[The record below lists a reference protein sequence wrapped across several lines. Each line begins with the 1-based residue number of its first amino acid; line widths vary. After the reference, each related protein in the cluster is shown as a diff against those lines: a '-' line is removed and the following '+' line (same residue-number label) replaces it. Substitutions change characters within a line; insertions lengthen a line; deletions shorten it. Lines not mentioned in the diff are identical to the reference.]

1 MIVLD
6 SSALVAIL
14 KAEPEA
20 DEFQRIIAANS
31 CLLSAVSHLETS
43 QVLISVQ
50 NTVAGADRLE
60 GLLTSAG
67 IQIVAF
73 DQAQAVLARDAFVRF
88 GKGRHP
94 AKLNLGDCAA
104 YALAMSRGLPLL
116 FKGADFA
123 LTDVTPAR

>member
-1 MIVLD
+1 MIVVD

-20 DEFQRIIAANS
+20 DEFQQILAANR

-43 QVLISVQ
+43 QVLISIK
-50 NTVAGADRLE
+50 NTAASAK
-60 GLLTSAG
+60 GLDDLIGSAG
-67 IQIVAF
+67 IQIVGF

-116 FKGADFA
+116 FKGTDFA